1 MRQPTP
7 PPIPI
12 FLIKECRSEMSVETL
27 HQQVERL
34 QRSSGLTYR
43 MMLAGLL
50 AAHGRLAVVKAM
62 ANSWTGNVVSIAAAT
77 RWCQR
82 SAASK
87 HLKPP
92 TGGPAA

>member
-1 MRQPTP
+1 M
-7 PPIPI
+7 
-12 FLIKECRSEMSVETL
+12 CVETL

-34 QRSSGLTYR
+34 QRSSGLTYQ

-50 AAHGRLAVVKAM
+50 AAHGRPAVVKAM
-62 ANSWTGNVVSIAAAT
+62 ADSWAGNVVSIAPAA
-77 RWCQR
+77 RWCQH

-92 TGGPAA
+92 TGRPAA